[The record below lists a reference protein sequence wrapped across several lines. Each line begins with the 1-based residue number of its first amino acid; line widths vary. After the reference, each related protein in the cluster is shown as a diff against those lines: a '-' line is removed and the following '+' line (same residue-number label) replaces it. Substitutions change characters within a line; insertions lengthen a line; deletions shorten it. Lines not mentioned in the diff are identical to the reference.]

1 MVLSGK
7 ASAESPI
14 NKANNS
20 LDSIGVEVVDGQQ
33 YIIHKI
39 DPKDTYYHLSR
50 TYKVPVK
57 LIMEANNKKNLRVDD
72 LIKVP
77 KGAAPTPKPIPE
89 DSPKKTQETAFK
101 KAPTTNSNMPE
112 LATEYKVGKRETLYA
127 ISKRFDLKVEDI
139 IRYNKLQS
147 ENIQENQI
155 LKIPNGPVPD
165 PEKAKELE
173 ALKELEELNAS
184 PDAIDLSDF
193 KTNRYGIREKSEKGI
208 GVWIEDLTSKGK
220 SNLALHK
227 TAPIG
232 TILKITNPMTK
243 NITYAKV
250 VGRFTENSKTQGAIV
265 VLSRSA
271 ANSIGALDQR
281 FPIEIN
287 YGLPLDF

>member
-1 MVLSGK
+1 MVLNGK

-20 LDSIGVEVVDGQQ
+20 LDSIGVEVVDGKQ

-50 TYKVPVK
+50 KYKVPVK

-77 KGAAPTPKPIPE
+77 KGAPPSQKPAPDDAPKKAEKSTPKE
-89 DSPKKTQETAFK
+89 
-101 KAPTTNSNMPE
+101 APAAKSNMPG
-112 LATEYKVGKRETLYA
+112 LATEYKVGKKETLYA

-139 IRYNKLQS
+139 VRYNNLQS
-147 ENIQENQI
+147 ENIRENQI

-165 PEKAKELE
+165 PEKIKELE

-208 GVWIEDLTSKGK
+208 GVWIEDLTSEGK

-243 NITYAKV
+243 NTTYAKV
-250 VGRFTENSKTQGAIV
+250 VGRFTENSMTQGAIV